1 SLGAP
6 GSPGIPV
13 EITALEVRVTGLD
26 WAFSPMARCVT
37 AAARGRASAAALIPR
52 TRAHRHPGEIGVRY
66 RAEVEIAGAGCHAGE
81 RLGERHRR
89 LCVALLGL
97 VEAHRV
103 DAGDDVV
110 AQVRG
115 LEAAR
120 LQGGDDPF
128 DAGVDFSEACG
139 VVLALPQARR
149 ESAIAEAVDLLEK
162 RAVGA
167 AREARRFLVDDAERQ
182 QLRR

>member
-1 SLGAP
+1 
-6 GSPGIPV
+6 
-13 EITALEVRVTGLD
+13 
-26 WAFSPMARCVT
+26 
-37 AAARGRASAAALIPR
+37 ALIPA

-89 LCVALLGL
+89 LRVALPGL

-110 AQVRG
+110 AQVWG

-120 LQGGDDPF
+120 LQRGADPLDPGVDFAEAARLQRGDDPL
-128 DAGVDFSEACG
+128 DTGVDFTEARG
-139 VVLALPQARR
+139 VVFALAQAHR
-149 ESAIAEAVDLLEK
+149 ERALAEAVDLLQE
-162 RAVGA
+162 RAV
-167 AREARRFLVDDAERQ
+167 
-182 QLRR
+182 

>member
-1 SLGAP
+1 DASLGAP
-6 GSPGIPV
+6 GAPGIPV

-26 WAFSPMARCVT
+26 WAFSPMARCVP

-89 LCVALLGL
+89 GRVALLRL
-97 VEAHRV
+97 VDAHRV
-103 DAGDDVV
+103 YSVDDVV

-115 LEAAR
+115 LEANIPPC
-120 LQGGDDPF
+120 GDYPHY
-128 DAGVDFSEACG
+128 APVH
-139 VVLALPQARR
+139 
-149 ESAIAEAVDLLEK
+149 
-162 RAVGA
+162 
-167 AREARRFLVDDAERQ
+167 
-182 QLRR
+182 